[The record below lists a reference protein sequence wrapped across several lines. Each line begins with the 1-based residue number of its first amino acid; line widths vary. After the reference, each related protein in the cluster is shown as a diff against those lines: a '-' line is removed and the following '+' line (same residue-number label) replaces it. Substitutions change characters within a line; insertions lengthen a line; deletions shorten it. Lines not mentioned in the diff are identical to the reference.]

1 MYGSRTTSFRIRN
14 ACIARAA
21 SERTVRFSWR
31 GMPPALRAGRDA
43 GLEPWR
49 GQRASCGMRS
59 TGVSAGAARANL
71 LPLSGIRPVGGAE
84 NGLLT
89 AASAQRENLLGKFRL
104 RRGAAAGG
112 GPPITISAANSWDR
126 KAPRRAPSRRADRPV
141 SSLRVRR
148 PAPRTPVRRMR
159 RRCSGARHGRRR
171 RSW

>member
-59 TGVSAGAARANL
+59 KGVSAGAARANL
-71 LPLSGIRPVGGAE
+71 LPLSGIRPAGGGERFAIRGE
-84 NGLLT
+84 H
-89 AASAQRENLLGKFRL
+89 SAREFLGKLRL
-104 RRGAAAGG
+104 GRGAAAGDN
-112 GPPITISAANSWDR
+112 PPITISAADSWDR
-126 KAPRRAPSRRADRPV
+126 KAPRRVPSRRADRPV
-141 SSLRVRR
+141 SSLRARR